1 MSKANKEEFAIAE
14 SWYENFRG
22 KEIKVHDEGL
32 PESGEETV
40 EEGVRP
46 Y

>member
-22 KEIKVHDEGL
+22 KKLRCTTKIAGKRQ
-32 PESGEETV
+32 ETV